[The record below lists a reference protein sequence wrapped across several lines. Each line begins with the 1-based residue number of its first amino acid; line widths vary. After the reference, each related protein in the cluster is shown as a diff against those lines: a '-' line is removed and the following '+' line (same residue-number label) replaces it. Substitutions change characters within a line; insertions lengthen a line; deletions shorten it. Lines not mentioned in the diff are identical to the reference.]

1 MKTTTI
7 RTITKRAMMLITLVL
22 FLTLLSNI
30 NTHYTRDAWVDNVEG
45 NVVTFVDSCGYTWEA
60 TDVDN
65 IVEGQ
70 TVVLKMHNHHT
81 DNVVSD
87 DVIVSI
93 KPVAITL
100 Q

>member
-1 MKTTTI
+1 MKTTTM
-7 RTITKRAMMLITLVL
+7 RTITKRVMMLIALVL
-22 FLTLLSNI
+22 LLASTSYI
-30 NTHYTRDAWVDNVEG
+30 NTHYTRDAWVDSIED
-45 NVVTFVDSCGYTWEA
+45 NVVTFVDTCGYTWEA

-65 IVEGQ
+65 MVEGQ